1 MIPQKV
7 RQVLAPAY
15 HKAKDLTEKV
25 AFFARRKAT
34 KIYRLG
40 RTRPTV
46 TTFVVLCVKR
56 NEYARL
62 VVANVNSLHVLNP
75 AYSFRIFV
83 DNACVAAFNRGSGF
97 DYPSLVSIENRYG
110 NDARPWQLLK
120 VESLMT
126 AAEHGWAL
134 VDADTV
140 WHGEPTISQ
149 EKITFLVRA
158 YNFGEI
164 EAEREFL
171 HANGRT
177 DLLKAPH
184 FVTGF
189 VNIPRSLYN
198 EELRMSTVK
207 WTERAFSDERLRRI
221 SEEIGVNIAVQ
232 SAFRPEKIQALKE
245 TDGPNDRHIMQSL
258 YYGCINDIK
267 E

>member
-1 MIPQKV
+1 MLRRV
-7 RQVLAPAY
+7 RRILAPTY
-15 HKAKDLTEKV
+15 HKAKDFVEKA
-25 AFFARRKAT
+25 AFFARRKTT
-34 KIYRLG
+34 KLSRLG

-46 TTFVVLCVKR
+46 GTFVVLCVKR
-56 NEYARL
+56 AEYARL
-62 VVANVNSLHVLNP
+62 VVANVNSLHFLNP

-83 DNACVAAFNRGSGF
+83 DNACAAAFNKVSGF

-110 NDARPWQLLK
+110 DDARPWQLLK

-126 AAEHGWAL
+126 AAEQGCAL

-158 YNFGEI
+158 YAFGEI
-164 EAEREFL
+164 DAEREFL
-171 HANGRT
+171 QVNGRT

-198 EELRMSTVK
+198 EELRKSSIT

-258 YYGCINDIK
+258 YYGCVNDIK